1 MSGQV
6 EAEDGPLVYLIAGEA
21 SGDNI
26 GSRLMEILERRRG
39 GAIRFAGIGGE
50 RMAARGL
57 VSLFPMGELTLMGL
71 TQVLPRIP
79 SLLRRMGQTAREIRR
94 QKAALVLSID
104 ASGFARGVARRLKG
118 SGIPVVQYK
127 APSAWA
133 YWPWRARRVA
143 RYFDLTLAILPF
155 EPAFFAKYG
164 AACTFIGHPSFE
176 SGIERGD
183 GPAFRAR
190 HGLAAEAPLLCVLP
204 GSRWS
209 EVAWS
214 LDDLRA
220 TVERL
225 MPEIPGLKVVVPTI
239 QPVAPRVRAAVAEW
253 PLPAIVVE
261 GDGERFDAFA
271 ASDVAL
277 AVSGTVT
284 VELAIAGVPMAVCY
298 RRSAFDAAVAR
309 RILTVDYVTI
319 VNLVLDRPVI
329 PEFIQDDCRPDKLAE
344 CCARLFADEAVRA
357 AQIEGC
363 REAVSELRCGDTLP
377 RERAADILLDLIAE
391 RPRAAAARS

>member
-1 MSGQV
+1 MSGQPRGD
-6 EAEDGPLVYLIAGEA
+6 AGPLVYLIAGEA

-26 GSRLMEILERRRG
+26 GGRLMETLKRRGG
-39 GAIRFAGIGGE
+39 GAIRFAGVGGE
-50 RMAARGL
+50 RMAEQGL
-57 VSLFPMGELTLMGL
+57 VSMFPMGELTLMGF

-79 SLLRRMGQTAREIRR
+79 NLLRRMSQTARAIRELE
-94 QKAALVLSID
+94 ATLVLIID

-127 APSAWA
+127 APMAWA
-133 YWPWRARRVA
+133 YWPWRARKVA

-155 EPAFFAKYG
+155 EPAFFAAYG
-164 AACTFIGHPSFE
+164 APCTFIGHPSLE
-176 SGIERGD
+176 LGIEKGD

-190 HGLAAEAPLLCVLP
+190 HGIPADAPLLCVLP

-209 EVAWS
+209 EVSWS
-214 LDDLRA
+214 LDDFRA
-220 TVERL
+220 TVARL
-225 MPEIPGLKVVVPTI
+225 MSEIPGLHLVVPTI
-239 QPVAPRVRAAVAEW
+239 QPVASRVRAAVADW
-253 PLPAIVVE
+253 PLPALVVE

-277 AVSGTVT
+277 AVSGTVS
-284 VELAIAGVPMAVCY
+284 VDLAIAGVPMAVCY

-309 RILTVDYVTI
+309 RIQTVDYVSI

-344 CCARLFADEAVRA
+344 ACVRLFTDQAARA
-357 AQIEGC
+357 TQIEGC
-363 REAVSELRCGDTLP
+363 REAVAELSSGDTLP
-377 RERAADILLDLIAE
+377 GDRAAQIVLEMIAG
-391 RPRAAAARS
+391 R